1 MSPDSRL
8 KARVKF
14 LKGQLSVGQTLYF
27 APWDAYE
34 MKEDEIRLEP
44 VQIKHIPESGGA
56 VKVLRA
62 NGQTCSFGIN
72 RNGRVEFHFGYLD
85 SAPSSM
91 ARAVFLSEERFWR
104 WREFYHLLNELHAS
118 GIAECYFSPT
128 DSGLKAARIV
138 YDILENENT
147 DYQNVSC
154 AGCGFADAQG
164 ALVCSAA
171 SVKRASRTGW
181 ACAVTHEAHAIS
193 PVSGCFI
200 LVKV

>member
-56 VKVLRA
+56 GKGLRA

-91 ARAVFLSEERFWR
+91 AQAVFLSEERFWR

-164 ALVCSAA
+164 ALVCSGC
-171 SVKRASRTGW
+171 VRQKGLTDRWRA
-181 ACAVTHEAHAIS
+181 
-193 PVSGCFI
+193 
-200 LVKV
+200 L

>member
-91 ARAVFLSEERFWR
+91 AQAVFLSEERFWR
-104 WREFYHLLNELHAS
+104 WREFYRLLNELHAS
-118 GIAECYFSPT
+118 GIAESTTSWRTKIRTIKMCPVP
-128 DSGLKAARIV
+128 AA
-138 YDILENENT
+138 
-147 DYQNVSC
+147 VSQTRR
-154 AGCGFADAQG
+154 AHWF
-164 ALVCSAA
+164 VRAA
-171 SVKRASRTGW
+171 SVKRASRTGGVR
-181 ACAVTHEAHAIS
+181 CNT
-193 PVSGCFI
+193 
-200 LVKV
+200 

>member
-1 MSPDSRL
+1 
-8 KARVKF
+8 
-14 LKGQLSVGQTLYF
+14 
-27 APWDAYE
+27 
-34 MKEDEIRLEP
+34 
-44 VQIKHIPESGGA
+44 
-56 VKVLRA
+56 
-62 NGQTCSFGIN
+62 
-72 RNGRVEFHFGYLD
+72 VEFHFGYLD

-91 ARAVFLSEERFWR
+91 AQAVFLSEERFWR

-164 ALVCSAA
+164 ALVCSGC
-171 SVKRASRTGW
+171 VRQKGLTDRWRA
-181 ACAVTHEAHAIS
+181 
-193 PVSGCFI
+193 
-200 LVKV
+200 L

>member
-72 RNGRVEFHFGYLD
+72 RNGRVEFHWQPLRLGYTRSTTERDLIFL
-85 SAPSSM
+85 
-91 ARAVFLSEERFWR
+91 AVWR
-104 WREFYHLLNELHAS
+104 
-118 GIAECYFSPT
+118 
-128 DSGLKAARIV
+128 
-138 YDILENENT
+138 
-147 DYQNVSC
+147 
-154 AGCGFADAQG
+154 
-164 ALVCSAA
+164 
-171 SVKRASRTGW
+171 
-181 ACAVTHEAHAIS
+181 
-193 PVSGCFI
+193 
-200 LVKV
+200 

>member
-91 ARAVFLSEERFWR
+91 AQAVFLSEERFWR
-104 WREFYHLLNELHAS
+104 WREFYHLLNELHDRFRFEGSAHCLRHP
-118 GIAECYFSPT
+118 GERKY
-128 DSGLKAARIV
+128 GLSKCVLCRLRFRRRAGRIGLFGLRPSKGPHGPV
-138 YDILENENT
+138 
-147 DYQNVSC
+147 
-154 AGCGFADAQG
+154 
-164 ALVCSAA
+164 
-171 SVKRASRTGW
+171 
-181 ACAVTHEAHAIS
+181 ACAVTLEAHAIS
-193 PVSGCFI
+193 PVSGAFSS
-200 LVKV
+200 

>member
-91 ARAVFLSEERFWR
+91 AQAVFLSEERFWR
-104 WREFYHLLNELHAS
+104 LE
-118 GIAECYFSPT
+118 GILSSAE
-128 DSGLKAARIV
+128 
-138 YDILENENT
+138 
-147 DYQNVSC
+147 
-154 AGCGFADAQG
+154 
-164 ALVCSAA
+164 
-171 SVKRASRTGW
+171 
-181 ACAVTHEAHAIS
+181 
-193 PVSGCFI
+193 
-200 LVKV
+200 

>member
-85 SAPSSM
+85 SAPSSKI
-91 ARAVFLSEERFWR
+91 
-104 WREFYHLLNELHAS
+104 
-118 GIAECYFSPT
+118 G
-128 DSGLKAARIV
+128 
-138 YDILENENT
+138 
-147 DYQNVSC
+147 
-154 AGCGFADAQG
+154 
-164 ALVCSAA
+164 
-171 SVKRASRTGW
+171 RASCRER
-181 ACAVTHEAHAIS
+181 V
-193 PVSGCFI
+193 
-200 LVKV
+200 

>member
-91 ARAVFLSEERFWR
+91 AQAVFLSEERFWR
-104 WREFYHLLNELHAS
+104 WREFYRLLNELHTS

-128 DSGLKAARIV
+128 VSGLKAARII

-154 AGCGFADAQG
+154 VGCGFADAQG
-164 ALVCSAA
+164 ALVCSGC
-171 SVKRASRTGW
+171 VRQKGLTDRWRA
-181 ACAVTHEAHAIS
+181 
-193 PVSGCFI
+193 
-200 LVKV
+200 L

>member
-91 ARAVFLSEERFWR
+91 AQAVFLSEERFWR

-128 DSGLKAARIV
+128 DSGLKAALSTTSWRTKIRTIKMCPV
-138 YDILENENT
+138 PAA
-147 DYQNVSC
+147 VSQTRR
-154 AGCGFADAQG
+154 AHWF
-164 ALVCSAA
+164 VRAA
-171 SVKRASRTGW
+171 SVKRASRTGGVR
-181 ACAVTHEAHAIS
+181 CNT
-193 PVSGCFI
+193 
-200 LVKV
+200 

>member
-34 MKEDEIRLEP
+34 MKEDEIRLERVKINHSP
-44 VQIKHIPESGGA
+44 VCGGGLMFLGEI
-56 VKVLRA
+56 VK
-62 NGQTCSFGIN
+62 TCSFVIN
-72 RNGRVEFHFGYLD
+72 RHGRVEFHFGYLD

-91 ARAVFLSEERFWR
+91 AQAVFLSEERFWR

-164 ALVCSAA
+164 ALVCSGC
-171 SVKRASRTGW
+171 VRQKGLTDRWRA
-181 ACAVTHEAHAIS
+181 
-193 PVSGCFI
+193 
-200 LVKV
+200 L

>member
-91 ARAVFLSEERFWR
+91 AQAVFLSEERFWR
-104 WREFYHLLNELHAS
+104 WREFYRLLNELHAS

-154 AGCGFADAQG
+154 AGWRFRR
-164 ALVCSAA
+164 
-171 SVKRASRTGW
+171 RAGRIGLFGLRPSKGPHGPV
-181 ACAVTHEAHAIS
+181 ACAVTLEAHAIS
-193 PVSGCFI
+193 PVSGAFSS
-200 LVKV
+200 

>member
-14 LKGQLSVGQTLYF
+14 LKGQLSVG
-27 APWDAYE
+27 
-34 MKEDEIRLEP
+34 IRLER

-91 ARAVFLSEERFWR
+91 AQAVFLSEERFWR
-104 WREFYHLLNELHAS
+104 WREFYRLLNELHAS

-164 ALVCSAA
+164 ALVCSGC
-171 SVKRASRTGW
+171 VRQKGLTDRWRA
-181 ACAVTHEAHAIS
+181 
-193 PVSGCFI
+193 
-200 LVKV
+200 L